1 MSKSAVDFH
10 MAHVGR
16 SSRLIEPAPC
26 VVLLECESTS
36 RFFDLD
42 AAFSDLLET
51 SLEEGVAL
59 TGIVAASV
67 ARRREMWA
75 FREGIPAA
83 MMSTK
88 LPMVR
93 TDTAVPIDA
102 VPGFLGRVVGGL
114 LALFPEGHP
123 VFFGHVGDG
132 NIHVNFLPADGS
144 NLERFKAV
152 AGEAYRLVEDAALS
166 LGGTVSAEHGI
177 GQTKREALLRMR
189 AAAEITLMRS
199 IKRAIDPLNLLN
211 AGKIIANG

>member
-1 MSKSAVDFH
+1 
-10 MAHVGR
+10 
-16 SSRLIEPAPC
+16 
-26 VVLLECESTS
+26 
-36 RFFDLD
+36 
-42 AAFSDLLET
+42 
-51 SLEEGVAL
+51 
-59 TGIVAASV
+59 
-67 ARRREMWA
+67 
-75 FREGIPAA
+75 
-83 MMSTK
+83 
-88 LPMVR
+88 
-93 TDTAVPIDA
+93 VPIDA
-102 VPGFLGRVVGGL
+102 VPGFLGRVVGGI
-114 LALFPEGHP
+114 LALFPEGRP

-211 AGKIIANG
+211 PGKIIANG